1 MEARPLGPL
10 MTLLDSNQDLQ
21 QDITTLEAQM
31 QGLVPGSPEYLYDQL
46 HLELE
51 KEEQKIRAANPN
63 LDPLNP
69 ADSKKLDELLAQD
82 PTAQGI
88 NREITELSRLFA
100 SQVSGWGI
108 PMYDSKTVPTY
119 PT

>member
-1 MEARPLGPL
+1 M
-10 MTLLDSNQDLQ
+10 
-21 QDITTLEAQM
+21 
-31 QGLVPGSPEYLYDQL
+31 
-46 HLELE
+46 
-51 KEEQKIRAANPN
+51 ANI
-63 LDPLNP
+63 
-69 ADSKKLDELLAQD
+69 KKLDLSGKELGHFTVADELLAQD